1 MGQPRRHQALI
12 AAVAIVALVAGGS
25 AMAANRPRIE
35 PLPITGLLR
44 VQSADGSVVYMST
57 DRRFIFRGEMTD
69 LWTGADTAQGLPSNQ
84 VDLDRN
90 GVSIDRISLAVGSGP
105 QPITAFVSPE
115 CEPCRAVL
123 EMMLDAKALKAYR
136 FRVVLLDTTA
146 SGARANAVV
155 WCSSNPAEALRAVYL
170 EGRQPRSAAK
180 AGAECDRLGL
190 EQGRAAAQLFGIA
203 QLPMLVGA
211 DGLGHIGVPS
221 SLAAIGRGEKR

>member
-12 AAVAIVALVAGGS
+12 AAMAAVALVAGS
-25 AMAANRPRIE
+25 QAVAANGPRIQR
-35 PLPITGLLR
+35 LPITGLLR
-44 VQSADGSVVYMST
+44 VQSADGSVVYLST

-69 LWTGADTAQGLPSNQ
+69 LWTGTDTVQGMPTGR

-90 GVSIDRISLAVGSGP
+90 GVSIERISLRVGSGP
-105 QPITAFVSPE
+105 QPITAFISPD
-115 CEPCRAVL
+115 CEPCREL
-123 EMMLDAKALKAYR
+123 LKMMLEPKALKAYR
-136 FRVVLLDTTA
+136 FRVVLLDTTP

-155 WCSSNPAEALRAVYL
+155 WCSSDPVEALRAVYL
-170 EGRQPRSAAK
+170 EGRQPRSAAN

-190 EQGRAAAQLFGIA
+190 EQGRAAAQVFGIA

-221 SLAAIGRGEKR
+221 SLAAIGRGEMR

>member
-1 MGQPRRHQALI
+1 MGKPRRHQALI
-12 AAVAIVALVAGGS
+12 AALAIVAFGAGGS
-25 AMAANRPRIE
+25 TMAANGPRIE

-57 DRRFIFRGEMTD
+57 DRRFVFRGEMTD
-69 LWTGADTAQGLPSNQ
+69 LWTGADTALGMPTNR

-90 GVSIDRISLAVGSGP
+90 GVSLDRISLGVGSGRESM
-105 QPITAFVSPE
+105 TAFISPE
-115 CEPCRAVL
+115 CEPCRALL
-123 EMMLDAKALKAYR
+123 EMMLDPKALKTHR
-136 FRVVLLDTTA
+136 FRVVLLDTTP

-155 WCSSNPAEALRAVYL
+155 WCSSNPVEALRAVYL

-190 EQGRAAAQLFGIA
+190 AQAHAAAQLFGIA

-211 DGLGHIGVPS
+211 DGVGHIGVPS